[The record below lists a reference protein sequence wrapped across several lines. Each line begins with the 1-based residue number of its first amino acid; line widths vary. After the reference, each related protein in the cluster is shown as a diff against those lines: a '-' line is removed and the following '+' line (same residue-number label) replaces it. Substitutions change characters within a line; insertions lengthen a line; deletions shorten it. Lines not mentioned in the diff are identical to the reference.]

1 MIFLPKGDQYTEVFF
16 RQRCVLGI
24 ITNLFILGLL
34 IQNIL
39 TKPNDREDYTRKLL
53 APECWF
59 LAFLRLFIAVDAN
72 TVHTG
77 VGRVTPVGL
86 YPEHDTLRRLCLL

>member
-1 MIFLPKGDQYTEVFF
+1 MIFLSKGDQYTHVFLSPAL
-16 RQRCVLGI
+16 RVGYYE
-24 ITNLFILGLL
+24 FIYFGLL